1 MNTQI
6 ELVISLLRSAGND
19 ALKYTIHVQTKINTK
34 GVIYQSALRLLL
46 TNVELSSILVVANA
60 IK

>member
-1 MNTQI
+1 MNMQI
-6 ELVISLLRSAGND
+6 ELVISLLRSVGND

-46 TNVELSSILVVANA
+46 TNVELSSILVVTNA